1 MKVQEYVDMEIK
13 YKSYRNVLIIVL
25 NCLAILFMVYVVTA
39 GAGYTVFSGD
49 DFTNSVRIGAFR
61 VSFFKYLAAS
71 LHYMKDM
78 YFDWQGTYFAM
89 FIQSLLSPLNN
100 FGLIQMRIVMVI
112 NALLFFGSLFG
123 MVWTV
128 LGFVLRDKIE
138 LPVRLTIF
146 TVILFAILD
155 ANVFSEIFFW
165 YCGAAAYA
173 IPFSFTLLSVMFFL
187 KINNIRYKDAKQV
200 LFCVCSAILLFL
212 ASGGPLAVT
221 GIGCYTILL
230 LTVGF
235 YLLSRKL
242 SVRNIIVTAAGV
254 LGAVINVIA
263 PGNFARHEYGNG
275 ESWKLLQSVKWA
287 VKNVLGEAE
296 RLTKETLFGVML
308 IAMLMVGIYLA
319 ERLREYFTAYGIV
332 SVLAMG
338 TGFVTAFPVALGYGG
353 PYFPN
358 RCYFLLDVILVLT
371 MFNFAVFIG
380 CLVDRWA
387 KLHTDRRVWAVL
399 WIILFSSFI
408 LCPEALSE
416 SALMAVAGS
425 KHNGSYQNYYEECA
439 AVYDYLENCTE
450 EDVVLEIPE
459 YIDNFECFYLDED
472 ENGWVN
478 VGVARYYNKNSVRRK
493 PE

>member
-1 MKVQEYVDMEIK
+1 MEIK
-13 YKSYRNVLIIVL
+13 CKSCRDVIIIIL

-39 GAGYTVFSGD
+39 GAGYTVFVGD

-61 VSFFKYLAAS
+61 VPFFKYLGAS

-100 FGLIQMRIVMVI
+100 FGLVQLKIVMI
-112 NALLFFGSLFG
+112 LNALLFFGSLFG

-128 LGFVLRDKIE
+128 LGFVLKEKTE
-138 LPVRLTIF
+138 LPIRLTIF

-155 ANVFSEIFFW
+155 ANVFTEIFFW
-165 YCGAAAYA
+165 YCGAAAYS
-173 IPFSFTLLSVMFFL
+173 IPFSFVLLSIMFFFKL
-187 KINNIRYKDAKQV
+187 NDTRYNNKKQA
-200 LFCVCSAILLFL
+200 LFCVCSAVLLFL

-230 LTVGF
+230 MTVGF
-235 YLLSRKL
+235 YLTSKKL
-242 SVRNIIVTAAGV
+242 SVRNVIVTAAGV
-254 LGAVINVIA
+254 LGAVINVVA

-275 ESWKLLQSVKWA
+275 ESWKLFQSVKWT
-287 VKNVLGEAE
+287 VKNVMGEAE

-308 IAMLMVGIYLA
+308 IAMLLVGIYLA
-319 ERLREYFTAYGIV
+319 ERLWKHFTAYSVV

-338 TGFVTAFPVALGYGG
+338 SGFVTAFPVALGYGG

-358 RCYFLLDVILVLT
+358 RCYFLLDVILVLS

-380 CLVDRWA
+380 CLLDRWA
-387 KLHTDRRVWAVL
+387 KLHTDRRVWAIL
-399 WIILFSSFI
+399 WIILVSSFI
-408 LCPEALSE
+408 LCPEALPE
-416 SALMAVAGS
+416 TALMAVAES
-425 KHNGSYQNYYEECA
+425 KHNGSYRNYYEEC
-439 AVYDYLENCTE
+439 VDIYDYLENCTE
-450 EDVVLEIPE
+450 EDVILEMPE

-472 ENGWVN
+472 ESGWVN
-478 VGVARYYNKNSVRRK
+478 VGVAQYYHKNSVKRK
-493 PE
+493 AE

>member
-1 MKVQEYVDMEIK
+1 MQGYGDMETK
-13 YKSYRNVLIIVL
+13 YKSYRNALIIVL

-39 GAGYTVFSGD
+39 SAGYTVFVGD

-61 VSFFKYLAAS
+61 APFFKYLAAS
-71 LHYMKDM
+71 LYYMKDM
-78 YFDWQGTYFAM
+78 YYDWQGTYFAM
-89 FIQSLLSPLNN
+89 FIQALLSPLNN
-100 FGLIQMRIVMVI
+100 FGMMQLKIVMI
-112 NALLFFGSLFG
+112 LNALLFFGSLFG

-128 LGFVLRDKIE
+128 LGFVLREKRE
-138 LPVRLTIF
+138 LPVRLTVF

-155 ANVFSEIFFW
+155 ANVFTEIFFW

-173 IPFSFTLLSVMFFL
+173 IPFSFILLSVMFFFKL
-187 KINNIRYKDAKQV
+187 NDMRYSIKKQM
-200 LFCVCSAILLFL
+200 LFCVCSSALLFL

-221 GIGCYTILL
+221 GIGCYVVLL

-235 YLLSRKL
+235 YLLSKKF
-242 SVRNIIVTAAGV
+242 SVRNIIVIAAGV
-254 LGAVINVIA
+254 LGALINVIA

-287 VKNVLGEAE
+287 VKNVLEEAE
-296 RLTKETLFGVML
+296 RLTKETLFGIML

-319 ERLREYFTAYGIV
+319 ERLREHFTAYGIV
-332 SVLAMG
+332 SILAMG
-338 TGFVTAFPVALGYGG
+338 AGFVTAFPVALGYGG

-358 RCYFLLDVILVLT
+358 RCYFLLDVTLVLSL
-371 MFNFAVFIG
+371 FNFAVFIG
-380 CLVDRWA
+380 CLLDRWA
-387 KLHTDRRVWAVL
+387 KLHNDRRVWAVL
-399 WIILFSSFI
+399 WIILFSLFI

-416 SALMAVAGS
+416 SALMTVAES
-425 KHNGSYQNYYEECA
+425 KHNGSYKNYYEEC
-439 AVYDYLENCTE
+439 VDIYNYLENCTE
-450 EDVVLEIPE
+450 EDVVLEMPE

-478 VGVARYYNKNSVRRK
+478 VGVAQYYNKNSVKRK

>member
-1 MKVQEYVDMEIK
+1 MKVQGYGDMETK
-13 YKSYRNVLIIVL
+13 YKSYRNVIIIIL

-39 GAGYTVFSGD
+39 SAGYTVFVGD

-61 VSFFKYLAAS
+61 VPFFRYLAAS
-71 LHYMKDM
+71 LYYMKDM

-89 FIQSLLSPLNN
+89 FIQALLSPLNN
-100 FGLIQMRIVMVI
+100 FGLVQLKIVMI
-112 NALLFFGSLFG
+112 LNALLFFGSLFG

-128 LGFVLRDKIE
+128 LGFVLKEKRE
-138 LPVRLTIF
+138 LSFRLTIF
-146 TVILFAILD
+146 TVVLFAILD
-155 ANVFSEIFFW
+155 ANVFTEIFFW

-173 IPFSFTLLSVMFFL
+173 IPFSFILLSVMFFFKL
-187 KINNIRYKDAKQV
+187 NDMRYSNKKRTI
-200 LFCVCSAILLFL
+200 FCICSAILIFL

-230 LTVGF
+230 LAVRF
-235 YLLSRKL
+235 YLLFKKF
-242 SVRNIIVTAAGV
+242 SVRNIIVIAAGV
-254 LGAVINVIA
+254 LGALINVIA

-275 ESWKLLQSVKWA
+275 ESWKLFQSVKWA

-296 RLTKETLFGVML
+296 RLTKETLFGIML
-308 IAMLMVGIYLA
+308 IAMLMVGIYMA
-319 ERLREYFTAYGIV
+319 ERLREHFTAYGIV

-338 TGFVTAFPVALGYGG
+338 AGFVTAFPVALGYGG

-358 RCYFLLDVILVLT
+358 RCYFLLDITLVLSV
-371 MFNFAVFIG
+371 FNFAVFIG
-380 CLVDRWA
+380 CLLDRWA

-416 SALMAVAGS
+416 SALMDVAES
-425 KHNGSYQNYYEECA
+425 KHNGSYKNYYEEC
-439 AVYDYLENCTE
+439 VDIYNYLENCTE
-450 EDVVLEIPE
+450 EDVVLEMPE

-472 ENGWVN
+472 ESGWVN
-478 VGVARYYNKNSVRRK
+478 IGVAQYYNKNSVKRK

>member
-1 MKVQEYVDMEIK
+1 MKVQGYGDMETK
-13 YKSYRNVLIIVL
+13 YKSYRNVIIIIL

-39 GAGYTVFSGD
+39 SAGYTVFVGD

-61 VSFFKYLAAS
+61 VPFFRYLAAS
-71 LHYMKDM
+71 LYYMKDM

-89 FIQSLLSPLNN
+89 FIQALLSPLNN
-100 FGLIQMRIVMVI
+100 FGLVQLKIVMI
-112 NALLFFGSLFG
+112 LNALLFFGSLFG

-128 LGFVLRDKIE
+128 LGFVLKEKRE
-138 LPVRLTIF
+138 LSFRLTIF
-146 TVILFAILD
+146 TVVLFAILD
-155 ANVFSEIFFW
+155 ANVFTEIFFW

-173 IPFSFTLLSVMFFL
+173 IPFSFILLSVMFFFKL
-187 KINNIRYKDAKQV
+187 NDMRYSNKKHTI
-200 LFCVCSAILLFL
+200 FCICSAILIFL

-230 LTVGF
+230 LAVGF
-235 YLLSRKL
+235 YLLFKKF
-242 SVRNIIVTAAGV
+242 SVRNIIVIAAGV
-254 LGAVINVIA
+254 LGALINVIA

-275 ESWKLLQSVKWA
+275 ESWKLFQSVKWA

-296 RLTKETLFGVML
+296 RLTKETLFGIML
-308 IAMLMVGIYLA
+308 IAMLMVGIYMA
-319 ERLREYFTAYGIV
+319 ERLREHFTAYGIV

-338 TGFVTAFPVALGYGG
+338 AGFVTAFPVALGYGG

-358 RCYFLLDVILVLT
+358 RCYFLLDITLVLSV
-371 MFNFAVFIG
+371 FNFAVFIG
-380 CLVDRWA
+380 CLLDRWA

-416 SALMAVAGS
+416 SALMDVAES
-425 KHNGSYQNYYEECA
+425 KHNGSYKNYYEEC
-439 AVYDYLENCTE
+439 VDIYNYLENCTE
-450 EDVVLEIPE
+450 EDVVLEMPE

-472 ENGWVN
+472 ESGWVN
-478 VGVARYYNKNSVRRK
+478 IGVAQYYNKNSVKRK